1 MWRKAGWEEG
11 ETSPRTGHAWPAFQC
26 IRHSAWCSRQSTK
39 VLKGLLFPPLT
50 LLVLKV
56 LVSPTL
62 LAPVFY
68 LIKKQGP
75 LTLGALRPLTSGAPA
90 PVNRSPQPR
99 TTSGVPGLPGPA
111 AGPPTPRSPPP
122 GFQAR
127 RYAETPGLDPLLRV
141 IRMDR
146 GPENRSG

>member
-1 MWRKAGWEEG
+1 MYSPQCLAQWEVNKSAEG
-11 ETSPRTGHAWPAFQC
+11 IIISVFDFTS
-26 IRHSAWCSRQSTK
+26 
-39 VLKGLLFPPLT
+39 VLN
-50 LLVLKV
+50 VLA
-56 LVSPTL
+56 SPTL

-75 LTLGALRPLTSGAPA
+75 LTLGALRPLTVGAPA

-99 TTSGVPGLPGPA
+99 TTSRVPGLPGPA
-111 AGPPTPRSPPP
+111 ADPPTPRLPPP